1 LELLELTSPGR
12 LPGMPHAL
20 PLKVVVKGPSDISD
34 FALSYILETIRD
46 SSQEIVTNLK
56 KLDGTGGKAFK
67 DASLSIETYNFDG
80 ILEDD
85 ILEGSTNPPSKSP
98 RTVETVHPVQLM
110 LRNVPPG
117 YRHSAEVRSLILRF
131 ITKMLEERLENGL
144 ELIKVEYAGRLKKL
158 SRNGNNNRNNNGGSE
173 KLSQDGTRRKLQS
186 RSYERQRRLEAVS
199 IPLRVTVSGPADISD
214 FALSYIMETIRDRF
228 DDLAAYLRKYG
239 ESLDGDFNQNVF
251 ANVELSTDTFN
262 FDDILTGPTDPPIS
276 APTSS
281 TPTRSPTEKVVVK
294 VADDSTTE
302 VVIMD
307 DTNIVIA
314 WWVWLIIAL
323 VIVLLCICCV
333 CCCIRHRRNNAEK
346 QKNQEEQAI
355 HIWMQNGSVA
365 AESKKTRKP
374 QRPPRRI
381 PVRDSEIR
389 RTSKRPVRPS
399 VKRSLS
405 QIEMEEETRE
415 REYSGPIVP
424 AYTNNAVVAYA
435 ISADPPEERA
445 LAPYIHHTRHSEGNQ
460 SYATKEP
467 EGLKAPKKTS
477 MYASEVY
484 YSSNQGSDKS
494 NEKRAEE
501 PDGAKVSK
509 QMSMFASDVCHSSP
523 VVSGENGQEP
533 RGLKS
538 PKKDSMFVC
547 PLEQLPEEVR
557 AKSRSRTERDP
568 GESRGKKKKKSKKKP
583 KISREMLRS
592 SLTKG
597 SHPSGGDM
605 PQDIESV
612 SDSPSIRTT
621 ERDLKKETRVRAAS
635 EEQDDH
641 HEHRSE

>member
-262 FDDILTGPTDPPIS
+262 FDDI
-276 APTSS
+276 ATSE
-281 TPTRSPTEKVVVK
+281 PVK
-294 VADDSTTE
+294 VRGNITMEETTK
-302 VVIMD
+302 VP
-307 DTNIVIA
+307 
-314 WWVWLIIAL
+314 WWVWLIVAL
-323 VIVLLCICCV
+323 VILLCCICCV
-333 CCCIRHRRNNAEK
+333 GFCIHRRRRDADKNDTK
-346 QKNQEEQAI
+346 QEQEFNVF
-355 HIWMQNGSVA
+355 MQNGTQRRRRPPL
-365 AESKKTRKP
+365 AESKRTRKSQHPSRSVAVRGSDQSRRTARTKRTHKTRSYHP
-374 QRPPRRI
+374 APTPASAPVVVI
-381 PVRDSEIR
+381 PVSE
-389 RTSKRPVRPS
+389 
-399 VKRSLS
+399 LDF
-405 QIEMEEETRE
+405 ETEVSRVE
-415 REYSGPIVP
+415 TWHLKAFDAETDVSALP
-424 AYTNNAVVAYA
+424 AGY
-435 ISADPPEERA
+435 DPPEENAIVLYNPNPQARNDIVLYNPNSQA
-445 LAPYIHHTRHSEGNQ
+445 RDPTFYTDCAINPDQ
-460 SYATKEP
+460 VEP
-467 EGLKAPKKTS
+467 EGEKVHRS
-477 MYASEVY
+477 
-484 YSSNQGSDKS
+484 KS
-494 NEKRAEE
+494 I
-501 PDGAKVSK
+501 
-509 QMSMFASDVCHSSP
+509 FADAALM
-523 VVSGENGQEP
+523 N
-533 RGLKS
+533 
-538 PKKDSMFVC
+538 
-547 PLEQLPEEVR
+547 EVR
-557 AKSRSRTERDP
+557 HER
-568 GESRGKKKKKSKKKP
+568 E
-583 KISREMLRS
+583 
-592 SLTKG
+592 
-597 SHPSGGDM
+597 
-605 PQDIESV
+605 
-612 SDSPSIRTT
+612 
-621 ERDLKKETRVRAAS
+621 ETRREREEAQRERAAEKVRIKQRNNARNRLELES
-635 EEQDDH
+635 TLYYV
-641 HEHRSE
+641 